1 MLNKTLKD
9 SQAGSVIMSVIV
21 LEDWEEQQMDLCIL
35 IKYHIFVMAWWKP
48 QQYSSFGW
56 FNAILS
62 LWLVPIKPAISERII
77 NFSWRYWTLDLQSL
91 SLLSSSNASMQ
102 ELMNTVKTKPLSG
115 SSSNVAHVTQDERMN
130 SIDFQ
135 GRRSNSFW
143 ANITS
148 LQRVVKGI
156 Q

>member
-35 IKYHIFVMAWWKP
+35 IKYHIFVMAWWKS

-77 NFSWRYWTLDLQSL
+77 NFSWKSEPTVGSRLWLVH
-91 SLLSSSNASMQ
+91 
-102 ELMNTVKTKPLSG
+102 LMFSVRIQLKTREEFRCDWKDQNLFFFLKVICSP
-115 SSSNVAHVTQDERMN
+115 NWFVN
-130 SIDFQ
+130 
-135 GRRSNSFW
+135 
-143 ANITS
+143 
-148 LQRVVKGI
+148 
-156 Q
+156 

>member
-77 NFSWRYWTLDLQSL
+77 NFSWKSEPTVGLRLWLVHLMFSVRIQLKTREEFRCDLKDQNLFFFLKVICSP
-91 SLLSSSNASMQ
+91 NWFV
-102 ELMNTVKTKPLSG
+102 N
-115 SSSNVAHVTQDERMN
+115 
-130 SIDFQ
+130 
-135 GRRSNSFW
+135 
-143 ANITS
+143 
-148 LQRVVKGI
+148 
-156 Q
+156 

>member
-77 NFSWRYWTLDLQSL
+77 NFSWKSEPTVGSRLWLVHLMFSVRIQLKTREEFRCDLKDQNLFFFLKVICSP
-91 SLLSSSNASMQ
+91 NWFV
-102 ELMNTVKTKPLSG
+102 N
-115 SSSNVAHVTQDERMN
+115 
-130 SIDFQ
+130 
-135 GRRSNSFW
+135 
-143 ANITS
+143 
-148 LQRVVKGI
+148 
-156 Q
+156 

>member
-62 LWLVPIKPAISERII
+62 LCLVPIKPAISERII
-77 NFSWRYWTLDLQSL
+77 NFSWKSEPTVGSRLWLVH
-91 SLLSSSNASMQ
+91 
-102 ELMNTVKTKPLSG
+102 LMFSVRIQLKTREEFRCDWKDQNLFFFLKVICSP
-115 SSSNVAHVTQDERMN
+115 NWFVN
-130 SIDFQ
+130 
-135 GRRSNSFW
+135 
-143 ANITS
+143 
-148 LQRVVKGI
+148 
-156 Q
+156 